1 MDCEKCQRL
10 LSDFH
15 DGALG
20 VKTSAAVD
28 AHLWNCLD
36 CSLAY
41 DELQS
46 IVSVARSSNEHLFTP
61 PNERALWL
69 RIRNT
74 VESEAMHAPRRR
86 APRRALSLPRL
97 FERSW
102 EFTLPQLVTGVAALV
117 VMVSL
122 VTTLGIQHLEA
133 GRSGGGGGEAAARHG
148 STSRARAVSAEGA
161 YPHTFIRPHQAS
173 LRYWQQRVERQKA
186 NWDPRLRESFE
197 RSVYVLDQSV
207 NDSLSDLQ
215 RNPHDEVAEEMLNAA
230 LRDKIDLLKEFGEQ

>member
-10 LSDFH
+10 LSEFL
-15 DGALG
+15 DGTLG
-20 VKTSAAVD
+20 GKTSAAVD
-28 AHLWNCLD
+28 THLWNCLD
-36 CSLAY
+36 CSLAC

-46 IVSVARSSNEHLFTP
+46 IVSVAQSSKDELFTP

-74 VESEAMHAPRRR
+74 VESEALRARATGGR
-86 APRRALSLPRL
+86 APRRSYLPRL
-97 FERSW
+97 LGKSW
-102 EFTLPQLVTGVAALV
+102 EFTLPQLATGVAALV

-122 VTTLGIQHLEA
+122 VTTLGLQYLES
-133 GRSGGGGGEAAARHG
+133 GRFDEATAR
-148 STSRARAVSAEGA
+148 SSQQRTRAVSAEGA
-161 YPHTFIRPHQAS
+161 YPHAFIRPHQAS
-173 LRYWQQRVERQKA
+173 MRYWQQRIERQKA
-186 NWDPRLRESFE
+186 NWNPRMRESFE

-230 LRDKIDLLKEFGEQ
+230 LRDKVDLLKEFGEQ